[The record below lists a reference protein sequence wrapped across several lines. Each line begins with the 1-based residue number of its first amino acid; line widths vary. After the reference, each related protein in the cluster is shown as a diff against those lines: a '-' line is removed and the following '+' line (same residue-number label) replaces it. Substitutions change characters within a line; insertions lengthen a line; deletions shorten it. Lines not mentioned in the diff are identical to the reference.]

1 VGHHALHPEL
11 PALDKVI
18 DQIINAT
25 WKVTAQPGYAGEI
38 QRVVN
43 YQVLQQLMRLSVNK
57 NAAGQVRAIAALK
70 IKELQQWIATVPAK
84 DVDWK
89 AHYGFALTQ
98 IKSFEEKSDELTPLT
113 PLTAPDGAPIGSDE
127 EEWME

>member
-1 VGHHALHPEL
+1 
-11 PALDKVI
+11 LDKVI

-25 WKVTAQPGYAGEI
+25 WKATAQPGYAGEI

-70 IKELQQWIATVPAK
+70 IKELQQWIGAAAAK

-89 AHYGFALTQ
+89 AHYLFALTQ
-98 IKSFEEKSDELTPLT
+98 IKKFEEKPDELTLFT
-113 PLTAPDGAPIGSDE
+113 PLTAPDGAPIGSPGD
-127 EEWME
+127 EWMEEETIN